1 MDSTE
6 QVIFDPDDIETQ
18 VNPYPF
24 YPGLRD
30 HSPLLKSSFQ
40 GQPCWILSRREDIAA
55 VLKDPVT
62 YSNKTAPLPSMLFAD
77 PPEHGRL
84 RKMASNIFTRVAVQS
99 QAGAITVQA
108 EALIQPA
115 LAARRFDA
123 IVDFASPLT
132 VYMISGL
139 LGMPV
144 EQVESI
150 RQCQLT
156 DYIVALRLG
165 AAPSVEAQLAMDTM
179 TEIMMGP
186 VRSGGYA
193 EGGVMALL
201 AEQYRR
207 GEITQDE
214 IVHTGILLFGAGHTT
229 TTRLIGSGIYM
240 LVERPQDLERIAVEE
255 SFVDTFVDEVLRTRP
270 SFQRIQRVTTRPVE
284 LYGEVIP
291 AGSVIRLLLGSAN
304 RDPDSFPDAETF
316 DPDRKGRMH
325 SSFGH
330 GIHTCLGNWLARLE
344 AAIALKVVARH
355 VARITLDSDR
365 PSVPLKGGTFNEF
378 GFEQLPV
385 VLEPREIVA

>member
-1 MDSTE
+1 MRSRE
-6 QVIFDPDDIETQ
+6 QLIFDPEDIETQ
-18 VNPYPF
+18 INPYPF
-24 YPGLRD
+24 YPLLRD
-30 HSPLLKSSFQ
+30 NSPLLKSSFL
-40 GQPCWILSRREDIAA
+40 GQPCWILSRRKDISA
-55 VLKDPVT
+55 VLMDPVT
-62 YSNKTAPLPSMLFAD
+62 YSNKTAPLPSMLFQD
-77 PPEHGRL
+77 PPAHGRL
-84 RKMASNIFTRVAVQS
+84 RKMVSNMFTRAAVQA

-115 LAARRFDA
+115 LVAGRFDA

-132 VYMISGL
+132 VYMISCL

-150 RQCQLT
+150 GQSGELT

-165 AAPSVEAQLAMDTM
+165 VAPSVEAQLVMETK
-179 TEIMMGP
+179 TELMMGP
-186 VRSGGYA
+186 VRTGGYA

-214 IVHTGILLFGAGHTT
+214 LVHTGILLFGAGHTT
-229 TTRLIGSGIYM
+229 TTRLIGSCIYM
-240 LVERPQDLERIAVEE
+240 LMERPQDLERITVEE
-255 SFVDTFVDEVLRTRP
+255 SFVDIFVEEVLRTRP

-304 RDPDSFPDAETF
+304 RDPDFFPDAETF
-316 DPDRKGRMH
+316 DPDREARRH
-325 SSFGH
+325 SSFGQ
-330 GIHTCLGNWLARLE
+330 GIHTCVGNWLARLE

-355 VARITLDSDR
+355 IARITLDSDR
-365 PSVPLKGGTFNEF
+365 PSVPLMGGTFNEF
-378 GFEQLPV
+378 GFVQLPV
-385 VLEPREIVA
+385 ILEPR